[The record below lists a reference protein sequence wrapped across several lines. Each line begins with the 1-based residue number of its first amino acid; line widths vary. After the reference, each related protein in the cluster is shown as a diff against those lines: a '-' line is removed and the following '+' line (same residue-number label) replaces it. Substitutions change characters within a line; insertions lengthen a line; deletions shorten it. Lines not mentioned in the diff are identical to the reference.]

1 MKTLY
6 SGTTLLR
13 GLSRGEK
20 LGYRN
25 IKCCE
30 GRVRQVILLVRSL
43 GEGRLSLFF
52 PSEYQQKNV
61 KNTVEN
67 KVPDNGLEA
76 TILRF
81 KFSPKN
87 V

>member
-1 MKTLY
+1 M
-6 SGTTLLR
+6 
-13 GLSRGEK
+13 
-20 LGYRN
+20 
-25 IKCCE
+25 
-30 GRVRQVILLVRSL
+30 RQVILLVRSL
-43 GEGRLSLFF
+43 EEGRLSLFF

-81 KFSPKN
+81 KFSLKN
-87 V
+87 VKMVIVFVLDVASYISIKNTLDQN

>member
-1 MKTLY
+1 M
-6 SGTTLLR
+6 
-13 GLSRGEK
+13 
-20 LGYRN
+20 
-25 IKCCE
+25 
-30 GRVRQVILLVRSL
+30 RQVILLVRSL